1 MVILQSI
8 NAAGYRT
15 TVLVFTWFILN
26 ASYEITSSLLLLND
40 FIFSCCFHVIL
51 SSVFVPQAD
60 VNRAGGGGPN
70 F

>member
-1 MVILQSI
+1 MLLVIEQRFWFLH
-8 NAAGYRT
+8 G
-15 TVLVFTWFILN
+15 LVLN

-51 SSVFVPQAD
+51 SSVFVPQVD
-60 VNRAGGGGPN
+60 VNRAGGGGSN